1 MGKTPKPTKNK
12 TPRPTMVKTPRPTVW
27 NPPKTPRPTRGEK
40 TPKPTKN
47 KTPRPT
53 SVKTPRPTIVRDP
66 HPTRMK
72 TPRPTK
78 GEKTP
83 KPTKEPKTPRPTMT
97 YIQPTPKPT
106 MGGGWGPVA
115 PEPEPTEP
123 KVIESKPSPL
133 VGCAEN
139 TAKKSC
145 NGDAGGCVWM
155 EGYPPLAFSEDADYQ
170 LLADES
176 FFAVDGSVVEMI
188 NNMDSNMLMISGVVF
203 VAVLLAAIKLCS
215 AKKNKKDVYV
225 PINDEKAYGSVAV
238 VSQ

>member
-1 MGKTPKPTKNK
+1 MGTSIKTPRPTSVKTPKPTKD
-12 TPRPTMVKTPRPTVW
+12 R
-27 NPPKTPRPTRGEK
+27 
-40 TPKPTKN
+40 TPKPTSI

-83 KPTKEPKTPRPTMT
+83 KPTKNKTPRPTVWNPPKTPRPTQT

-115 PEPEPTEP
+115 PEPEPTDA

-145 NGDAGGCVWM
+145 NGDVGGYVWM
-155 EGYPPLAFSEDADYQ
+155 SGYPPLAFSEDADYQ

-188 NNMDSNMLMISGVVF
+188 GNMDSKMLMLFGVMF
-203 VAVLLAAIKLCS
+203 VAVLLFAARQFWS
-215 AKKNKKDVYV
+215 SKKKKVVADV
-225 PINDEKAYGSVAV
+225 NSSRAYGSFVEGN
-238 VSQ
+238 

>member
-1 MGKTPKPTKNK
+1 MGTSI
-12 TPRPTMVKTPRPTVW
+12 
-27 NPPKTPRPTRGEK
+27 
-40 TPKPTKN
+40 

-53 SVKTPRPTIVRDP
+53 SVKTPTKDKTPRPTKNTVKTPRPTKNKTPRPTIVRDP

-83 KPTKEPKTPRPTMT
+83 KPTKNKTPRPTVWNPPKTPRPTQT

-115 PEPEPTEP
+115 PEPEPTDA

-145 NGDAGGCVWM
+145 NGDVGGCVWM
-155 EGYPPLAFSEDADYQ
+155 EGYPPLAFSEDSDYQ
-170 LLADES
+170 LLAEES
-176 FFAVDGSVVEMI
+176 FFAVDGSVEMI
-188 NNMDSNMLMISGVVF
+188 GNMDSNMLMLFGVMF
-203 VAVLLAAIKLCS
+203 VAVLLFAARQFWS
-215 AKKNKKDVYV
+215 SKKKIVADV
-225 PINDEKAYGSVAV
+225 NSSRRYG
-238 VSQ
+238 